1 MNVSSIQDQLK
12 KVGRSEKELK
22 EVAVVVTC
30 YGATHG
36 DVDHL
41 KG

>member
-1 MNVSSIQDQLK
+1 MIFSPVQTQLK
-12 KVGRSEKELK
+12 EVGRSEKELK

-30 YGATHG
+30 YGANH
-36 DVDHL
+36 DDAQLL

>member
-1 MNVSSIQDQLK
+1 MNFSSIQDQLK

-30 YGATHG
+30 YGATHA
-36 DVDHL
+36 DVEHL